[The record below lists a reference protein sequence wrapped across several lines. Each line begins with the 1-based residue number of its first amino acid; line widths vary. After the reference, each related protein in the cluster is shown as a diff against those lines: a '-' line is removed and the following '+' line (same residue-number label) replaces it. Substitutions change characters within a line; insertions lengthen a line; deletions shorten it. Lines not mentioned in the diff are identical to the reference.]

1 MEKLENMEPNR
12 RILQCTAKRIS
23 DSKRHAASCSRETA
37 YFTAGLALDTTEK
50 KDIKL
55 RVFQKFLSKTALVE
69 NVEF

>member
-1 MEKLENMEPNR
+1 VIQRDTLFFCIGR
-12 RILQCTAKRIS
+12 
-23 DSKRHAASCSRETA
+23 TA

-55 RVFQKFLSKTALVE
+55 RVFQKFLAKTALVE